1 MAGDQRMTLSPGSRW
16 SRTSAVPRDGQ
27 PALIAEPPPH
37 DLSVPPPIGTLR
49 TVFCFQVGKNG
60 ERLSWKCSAGTL
72 PWRAGHAWC
81 LLDCASRTKLCYRIR
96 LRSAGC
102 VANGRY
108 RFRTR
113 RSSKGSLRD
122 STATAL
128 RAAVTVANPLTL
140 PEYFAVI
147 RRLDAVQPN
156 HIWPSPSRKK
166 VTFAV
171 PSPAHVFSA
180 PPPSTT
186 GPKTRSTGFSSNACH
201 NCGLPGH
208 FAQDCPRLRP
218 GNEVAGSSETARITE

>member
-1 MAGDQRMTLSPGSRW
+1 M
-16 SRTSAVPRDGQ
+16 PRDGQ
-27 PALIAEPPPH
+27 PALIAESPPH
-37 DLSVPPPIGTLR
+37 DLSAPPPIGTLR

-72 PWRAGHAWC
+72 RW
-81 LLDCASRTKLCYRIR
+81 SRLVSSRVRGPDETVLSYSIAKRRMCSQCTVPLQDKEVIQR
-96 LRSAGC
+96 LVTGLNS
-102 VANGRY
+102 
-108 RFRTR
+108 
-113 RSSKGSLRD
+113 D
-122 STATAL
+122 AL

-156 HIWPSPSRKK
+156 HIWPSPTRNK

-171 PSPAHVFSA
+171 PPPAHAFSA
-180 PPPSTT
+180 PPLSTT

-201 NCGLPGH
+201 NCGLSGH